1 MTCTI
6 SPLNTLGSY
15 KFVVNISRYH
25 GKFVLSRHKERT
37 TWETQGGHVE
47 QGETPLEAAARE
59 LYEESGAIKYQIRP
73 AFDYITDDG
82 NIKANGMV
90 FITEIEKFGD
100 LPESEI
106 REISFFD
113 RLPENLTYPSIT
125 PVLYQAAGFI
135 HGDICGSR
143 HMKDT

>member
-6 SPLNTLGSY
+6 FPLNTLETY
-15 KFVVNISRYH
+15 KFVVNISKYN

-47 QGETPLEAAARE
+47 SGETPLDAARRE

-82 NIKANGMV
+82 SIRANGMV
-90 FITEIEKFGD
+90 FITDIEEFGD

-113 RLPENLTYPSIT
+113 QLPGDLTYPAIT
-125 PVLYQAAGFI
+125 PVLYQAAGFMR
-135 HGDICGSR
+135 DDVCVS
-143 HMKDT
+143 KPNPPL